1 MVDEVKVQ
9 QRVDE
14 QVARIADPKVVESLK
29 KFLVAPR
36 CEMRDWD
43 YGEPGEQF
51 PCWIV
56 FEHATSNACIAYC
69 EQGFG
74 PVMPW
79 GILLLRGNNRSMGM
93 DCNWSETLEEAFMC
107 TRASNGG

>member
-1 MVDEVKVQ
+1 MVDEAIVRA
-9 QRVDE
+9 RVDE
-14 QVARIADPKVVESLK
+14 QIAKISNAKLAETLK

-56 FEHATSNACIAYC
+56 FEHEKSNACIAYC

-74 PVMPW
+74 PATPW
-79 GILLLRGNNRSMGM
+79 GVLLLRGNNRSMGL
-93 DCNWSETLEEAFMC
+93 DCNWSETLEEAFCC
-107 TRASNGG
+107 TRAWE